1 MPVRSCADLSR
12 TVTADMLPLTA
23 MRFAVASA
31 IADATGCRPEEI
43 PLTPPRVLAMM
54 LGRNPRVELP
64 HIAPAWADNVI
75 GRAGRPT

>member
-31 IADATGCRPEEI
+31 IADR
-43 PLTPPRVLAMM
+43 
-54 LGRNPRVELP
+54 RNLRCGPVAAEPVEL
-64 HIAPAWADNVI
+64 ARKAE
-75 GRAGRPT
+75 